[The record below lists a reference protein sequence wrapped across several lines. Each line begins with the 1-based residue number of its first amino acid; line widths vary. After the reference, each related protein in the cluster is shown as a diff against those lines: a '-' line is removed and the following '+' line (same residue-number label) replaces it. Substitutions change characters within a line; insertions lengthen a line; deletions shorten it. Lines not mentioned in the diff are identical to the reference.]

1 MRGGGADSIHLIET
15 KIKGGVVLKNPNAVT
30 RLEIKGNALDQV
42 EADLIVDGDIA
53 EIRLTSPTKVTIRS
67 GKVGMM
73 TVDEQAKGSQLMVEN
88 GAQVESLQSMA
99 HRLRSLVRVS
109 SRPYRPM
116 RMT

>member
-1 MRGGGADSIHLIET
+1 M
-15 KIKGGVVLKNPNAVT
+15 LKNPNAVT

-42 EADLIVDGDIA
+42 EASSDLIVDGDIA
-53 EIRLTSPTKVTIRS
+53 EIRLTSPAKVTIRS